1 MEELREHI
9 IEMQKL
15 LRKQQRIMQIMLIC
29 AENANS
35 AYHEHLSD
43 FMLDYHRYKEKI
55 AELERNLGL

>member
-1 MEELREHI
+1 MEELKEYT
-9 IEMQKL
+9 IEIQKL

-35 AYHEHLSD
+35 AYYKYLSD